1 MTPAEARAKTNAGQW
16 GLSCA
21 PVRHLLVDIS
31 PLRDSVAYRRLW
43 FNDLLSAG
51 ASQVSVVALPYQVY
65 ALTGSSLLVGLIGLA
80 ALIPLLAG
88 AVVAGAIADSF
99 DRRRLL
105 VASQLVAAVCSL
117 GLALLAAEGTP
128 PLAALYA
135 LVAVQAFAAAIESP
149 VRNAVVPGLVG
160 LDRVPAASAL
170 NQTVDQLSAI
180 AGPAFAGLLL
190 AAVGL
195 TTTYALAAGVFAV
208 AVIAAALLPAL
219 TPHGGGSAPGL
230 RAVIDGLRFA
240 RSRPALLSTFAIDLN
255 AMIFGMPRAL
265 FPALAKSTFLVG
277 PGGLGLLYA
286 APAVGAL
293 VAAVGS
299 GWVGRV
305 HRQGV
310 AVIGAVIVWGASI
323 AVFGLVPGDLFWLA
337 LLLLAVAGAADVVS
351 AVFRN
356 TIMQQEAPDR
366 MRGRMASLHIA
377 VVTGGP
383 RVGDLEAGTVARL
396 TSVQTSVV
404 SGGLICIAGVA
415 VLHLIS
421 PALARYTRTSQDD
434 PIVPQ
439 PGDATVALDEDGQE
453 RDRSQTPS
461 PD

>member
-1 MTPAEARAKTNAGQW
+1 MGKRRAGQW

-31 PLRDSVAYRRLW
+31 PLRDSAHYRRLW
-43 FNDLLSAG
+43 FNDLLSAA
-51 ASQVSVVALPYQVY
+51 ASQVAVVAVPYQVY
-65 ALTGSSLLVGLIGLA
+65 AQTGSSLLVGLIGLA

-88 AVVAGAIADSF
+88 AVTAGAIADAF

-105 VASQLVAAVCSL
+105 VGSQLIAALCSL
-117 GLALLAAEGTP
+117 ALALLAASGEP
-128 PLAALYA
+128 PLVPLYV
-135 LVAVQAFAAAIESP
+135 LVAVGAFASAIESP
-149 VRNAVVPGLVG
+149 VRNAVVPSLVG
-160 LDRVPAASAL
+160 LERMPAAAAL

-195 TTTYALAAGVFAV
+195 TATYAVGAAVFG
-208 AVIAAALLPAL
+208 AALLTATRLPSMR
-219 TPHGGGSAPGL
+219 PHGGGATPGL
-230 RAVIDGLRFA
+230 RAVVDGLRFA

-265 FPALAKSTFLVG
+265 FPALAKNTFRVG
-277 PGGLGLLYA
+277 PAGLGLLYA

-293 VAAVGS
+293 IAAVAS

-305 HRQGV
+305 NRQGL
-310 AVIGAVIVWGASI
+310 AVIASVIVWGASI
-323 AVFGLVPGDLFWLA
+323 AVFGLIPGDLFGVA
-337 LLLLAVAGAADVVS
+337 LVLLAVAGAADVIS

-383 RVGDLEAGTVARL
+383 RLGDLESGAVARL
-396 TSVQTSVV
+396 TTVETSVV

-421 PALARYTRTSQDD
+421 PALARYTRGSEVG
-434 PIVPQ
+434 PILPQ